1 MSGYA
6 IAYPTYAIN
15 LTRSIMTAIK
25 DIMNTSPVIP
35 VMVINKLEHAVP
47 LANALVEGG
56 LKVLEITLR
65 TPIALEA
72 IKKIKAEVPGA
83 IVGAGTVINLETLN
97 QVIDAGS
104 EFIVSPGVTDTLID
118 AALKSGTPILPGVVT
133 PSEVMNLLEKGI
145 TEMKFFPA
153 EAAGGI
159 PMVKSIGGP
168 LPQVTFCP
176 TGGVSP
182 NNAADYL
189 ALSNVACVG
198 GSWMA
203 PASLVDAEDWDEIK
217 RLTIEA
223 ISITTG

>member
-1 MSGYA
+1 
-6 IAYPTYAIN
+6 
-15 LTRSIMTAIK
+15 MTVIK
-25 DIMNTSPVIP
+25 NIMNTSPVIP

-65 TPIALEA
+65 TPVALEA
-72 IKKIKAEVPGA
+72 IKKIKSEVPNA
-83 IVGAGTVINLETLN
+83 IVGAGTIINLKTFDSAIE
-97 QVIDAGS
+97 AGA
-104 EFIVSPGVTDTLID
+104 EFIVSPGVTSNLLDT
-118 AALKSGTPILPGVVT
+118 ALKSDIPILPGVIT

-168 LPQVTFCP
+168 LPQITFCP

-182 NNAADYL
+182 KNAADYL
-189 ALSNVACVG
+189 ALDNVACVG

-203 PASLVDAEDWDEIK
+203 PASLVDAENWTEIK

-223 ISITTG
+223 VNIAK